1 LKKERETQAKNGGQI
16 PIILKKKWGSDSNYF
31 KNGGQIPINLAGF
44 FSASDTRFQ
53 QNFEFMYHENS
64 CKPRPC

>member
-16 PIILKKKWGSDSNYF
+16 PIKNW

-44 FSASDTRFQ
+44 FSVRDTKFQ
-53 QNFEFMYHENS
+53 QNAEFMYHENG